1 MEVARTESKAVTAEL
16 VRNFCIIAHIDHGK
30 TTLSDRLLEVTK
42 TILARDAE
50 EQHLDTMDLERE
62 RGITIKAHPVTLSY
76 PAADGRIYS
85 LNLIDTPGHVDFSS
99 EVSRSLAAC
108 EGALLVVD
116 ASQGVEAQTLANYH
130 LALEHDLTIIPV
142 INKIDLPS
150 ADPARILTE
159 IEDLLVIDRADA
171 ILASAKEGIG
181 ITEILEAIVKRIPPP
196 HGVSSHLRGLVFDAQ
211 FDPYRGVVSYVRIVD
226 GSLAP
231 GTRFMSMAHR
241 RTYECTEVG
250 VFKPDMRKTESLEL
264 GTVGYVIAN
273 IRSLGD
279 IDVGDTITV
288 SANPAPT
295 PLRGYRPAVPMVYC
309 GLYPNEGVEY
319 AQLRDALEKLKLN
332 DAALVYE
339 PESSVALGFGF
350 RCGFLGLLHME
361 IVQERLERNYN
372 IDLIAT
378 SPSVEFRA
386 TLTDGTVL
394 LIDNPSQLPEATF
407 IELVEEPYV
416 KATILT
422 PQEYVGAIME
432 IAQARRG
439 TLDAMEYLHDGRVL
453 VRYEMPLIEVIVD
466 FFDQLKSRTKGYASL
481 DYELIGYR
489 PGDLVKLEILLNAEP
504 VDALSFIVARDKAT
518 QRGRALTE
526 RLKELIPR
534 QMFDVPIQAAIGR
547 QDHRARNG
555 QRDAQ
560 ERAGEMLRR
569 RHHPQA
575 QAAGEAEG
583 RQGAH
588 EARRP
593 GRPAAGG
600 LHGRPA
606 ARGIASAIPY

>member
-1 MEVARTESKAVTAEL
+1 MEVARAESNAVTSEL

-42 TILARDAE
+42 TIEARDAE
-50 EQHLDTMDLERE
+50 DQHLDAMDLERE

-76 PAADGRIYS
+76 PAADGRTYS

-150 ADPARILTE
+150 ADPARILSE
-159 IEDLLVIDRADA
+159 IEDLLVIDKSDA

-181 ITEILEAIVKRIPPP
+181 IAEILEAIVKRIPPP
-196 HGVSSHLRGLVFDAQ
+196 HGVNSYLRGLVFDAQ

-386 TLTDGTVL
+386 TLTDGTVQ
-394 LIDNPSQLPEATF
+394 LIDNPSQLPEASF
-407 IELVEEPYV
+407 IEMVEEPFV

-534 QMFDVPIQAAIGR
+534 QLFDVPIQAAIGR
-547 QDHRARNG
+547 KIIARETVSAMRKNVLAKCYG
-555 QRDAQ
+555 GDITRKRKLLEKQKAGKERMKRVGRVDLPQ
-560 ERAGEMLRR
+560 EAFMAVLRL
-569 RHHPQA
+569 
-575 QAAGEAEG
+575 EE
-583 RQGAH
+583 
-588 EARRP
+588 
-593 GRPAAGG
+593 
-600 LHGRPA
+600 
-606 ARGIASAIPY
+606 